1 MMSDINIFTKPEFSN
16 TYFDELEEAY
26 SVIEDESNTIMLE
39 AAITELGFLTESIVT
54 GKLVISPVK
63 EEVSLGAYAQA
74 KVTKRNVEG
83 VWEHIAYFFEKVMNF
98 LSNSINN
105 FIENAGTLF
114 QDYEEWFRE
123 NSNKVDPDSM
133 NPKILAELS
142 FSVVPY
148 FNGSDNT
155 RLIKAENIKG
165 ITDIDKISE
174 DLAAKDSAILK
185 KADNDKNFLYQ
196 HYFDPLAKIDRE
208 NPKNASLIYWRGFDT
223 NQAQFASVK
232 VSNKNP
238 QANLQATPAL
248 KAMLA
253 FCANYRQAA
262 NAAKG
267 MIDRSNKNMKTAKDK
282 LKQLEAHWDKRDDI
296 AEQRQDQFH
305 NAKQEQKE
313 ANAAAA
319 QQQQQ
324 QQAATQTQPSQP
336 TTINANTQ
344 PNQPVNNSFY
354 RFDENLDTILE
365 GSLIGRDDLGFDIV
379 LEEAAAATK
388 PAPTEQQQQ
397 ANANVEKTQK
407 KYDQAVQAK
416 KDTAHNIGI
425 QKHIMS
431 VCKIHQ
437 TIATS
442 RMTATE
448 EIFRH
453 YVKVLQD
460 IAAALSDL
468 EGKRKEDQENRDYN
482 QGKIDAKNAKRQ
494 EILDNDKF
502 QRERAARNKGAFK
515 RVKDSLSSNDLRK

>member
-1 MMSDINIFTKPEFSN
+1 M
-16 TYFDELEEAY
+16 
-26 SVIEDESNTIMLE
+26 
-39 AAITELGFLTESIVT
+39 
-54 GKLVISPVK
+54 
-63 EEVSLGAYAQA
+63 
-74 KVTKRNVEG
+74 
-83 VWEHIAYFFEKVMNF
+83 
-98 LSNSINN
+98 
-105 FIENAGTLF
+105 
-114 QDYEEWFRE
+114 
-123 NSNKVDPDSM
+123 
-133 NPKILAELS
+133 
-142 FSVVPY
+142 
-148 FNGSDNT
+148 
-155 RLIKAENIKG
+155 
-165 ITDIDKISE
+165 
-174 DLAAKDSAILK
+174 
-185 KADNDKNFLYQ
+185 
-196 HYFDPLAKIDRE
+196 
-208 NPKNASLIYWRGFDT
+208 
-223 NQAQFASVK
+223 
-232 VSNKNP
+232 
-238 QANLQATPAL
+238 
-248 KAMLA
+248 
-253 FCANYRQAA
+253 
-262 NAAKG
+262 
-267 MIDRSNKNMKTAKDK
+267 
-282 LKQLEAHWDKRDDI
+282 
-296 AEQRQDQFH
+296 
-305 NAKQEQKE
+305 
-313 ANAAAA
+313 
-319 QQQQQ
+319 
-324 QQAATQTQPSQP
+324 
-336 TTINANTQ
+336 
-344 PNQPVNNSFY
+344 NNSFY